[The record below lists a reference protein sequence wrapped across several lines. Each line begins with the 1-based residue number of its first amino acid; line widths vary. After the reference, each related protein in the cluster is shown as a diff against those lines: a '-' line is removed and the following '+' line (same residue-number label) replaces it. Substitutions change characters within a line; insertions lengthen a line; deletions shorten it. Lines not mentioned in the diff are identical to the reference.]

1 LGTYKYSAEFR
12 ADAVALCRASP
23 GRPVAAVARDLGVNH
38 ETLRLWIKAAEE
50 SETPSVRAEADKDAE
65 IAALRR
71 QVRELELERE
81 ILRRAAKY
89 FAGET
94 NW

>member
-1 LGTYKYSAEFR
+1 LGTYKYPAEFR
-12 ADAVALCRASP
+12 ADAVALYRASP
-23 GRPVAAVARDLGVNH
+23 ERPVAAVARDLGVNH

-50 SETPSVRAEADKDAE
+50 SETPSVRAEADKGAE
-65 IAALRR
+65 IAVLRR
-71 QVRELELERE
+71 QVRELELAGE
-81 ILRRAAKY
+81 ILRRAAKF